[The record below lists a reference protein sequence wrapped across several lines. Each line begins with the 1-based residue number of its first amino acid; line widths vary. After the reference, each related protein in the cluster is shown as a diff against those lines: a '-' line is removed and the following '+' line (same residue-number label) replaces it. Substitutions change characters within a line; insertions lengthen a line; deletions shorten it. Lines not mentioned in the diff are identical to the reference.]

1 MLITVFGATGGT
13 GRLVVKQALE
23 AGHEVRA
30 VVRDPARLPLA
41 HANLR
46 VHQADVFDPEA
57 LRPALADVGAV
68 ISALGA
74 PSRKDT
80 SMVCANGVRSILTA
94 IESAGVRRIVAV
106 SAQPVLRNGG
116 GEPFWF
122 RSTVLPIV
130 RAVHRNVYV
139 DLARME
145 QLLVASAAEWTIVR
159 PPMLTDKPGT
169 GRYRTAFEAN
179 IAGSSLTRADL
190 ATALLDVLADPTT
203 VRHAIGVTGP

>member
-30 VVRDPARLPLA
+30 VVRDPDRLPLE
-41 HANLR
+41 HRNLR
-46 VHQADVFDPEA
+46 VHQADVFDPA
-57 LRPALADVGAV
+57 AIRPTLADVEAV
-68 ISALGA
+68 VSALGA

-80 SMVCANGVRSILTA
+80 SMVCARGVRSILTA
-94 IESAGVRRIVAV
+94 MESTCVRRIVAI

-130 RAVHRNVYV
+130 RALHRSIYV

-145 QLLVASAAEWTIVR
+145 QILVASAAEWTIVR